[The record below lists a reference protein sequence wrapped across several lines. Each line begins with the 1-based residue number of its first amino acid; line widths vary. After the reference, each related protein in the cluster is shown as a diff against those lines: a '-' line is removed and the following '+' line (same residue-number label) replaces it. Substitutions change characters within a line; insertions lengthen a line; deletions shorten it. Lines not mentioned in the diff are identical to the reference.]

1 LHRHRISRFV
11 IFFFPSLLLDPGF
24 SIQVSGLFS
33 EGAKGHE
40 RKASDILG
48 VTGGKKSKKDG
59 KKENNN
65 NTNQTRSILSVSFVK
80 KGERESENGVR
91 ERSGS

>member
-11 IFFFPSLLLDPGF
+11 IFFFPFLLDPGF

-40 RKASDILG
+40 RKASLFWESQG
-48 VTGGKKSKKDG
+48 AKNQKKTE

>member
-33 EGAKGHE
+33 EGAKGHV
-40 RKASDILG
+40 RKASDIWESQG
-48 VTGGKKSKKDG
+48 AKNQKKTE

-65 NTNQTRSILSVSFVK
+65 NTNQTRSIL
-80 KGERESENGVR
+80 
-91 ERSGS
+91 